1 MAGGVRGVVRIA
13 GGRWRG
19 RALEVPAGE
28 ATRPTGARVREAIGS
43 ILAPVLAEARVL
55 DLFAGSGALGLECL
69 SRGARALL
77 AVERH
82 PPTAALVTR
91 NAAALGAGAVVRVV
105 TGDAAAWLGRDE
117 GTYDVVV
124 ADPPYAYADWE
135 DLLGVLA
142 PRLAPGATVLLERP
156 ADAADLAWP
165 GHRLLKTYRYGGTRL
180 ERWSPAEDDG
190 ETPPA
195 GTRGA

>member
-1 MAGGVRGVVRIA
+1 MRGVVRIA

-19 RALEVPAGE
+19 RALEVPDGE
-28 ATRPTGARVREAIGS
+28 ATRPTGARVRVAIGS

-69 SRGARALL
+69 SRGARSLV

-82 PPTAALVTR
+82 PPTAALVAR
-91 NAAALGAGAVVRVV
+91 NAAALGAGTAVRV
-105 TGDAAAWLGRDE
+105 AAAEAVAWLGRDE
-117 GTYDVVV
+117 GSYEVVV
-124 ADPPYAYADWE
+124 ADPPYAYASWE
-135 DLLGVLA
+135 DLLALLA

-156 ADAADLAWP
+156 ADAADLVWP
-165 GHRLLKTYRYGGTRL
+165 GHRQLKAYRHGGTRL
-180 ERWSPAEDDG
+180 ERWSPATSDG

-195 GTRGA
+195 GTVEA